1 MMEKNVRGALS
12 YVLGPI
18 TGIVFLITDKDPFV
32 RFHAAQSTVVFGALT
47 VLYMLMMVTIVLA
60 VLIPLISLAGFAL
73 WLVLIF
79 KAYKGEQYALPY
91 VGKYVQKVLGLVK

>member
-1 MMEKNVRGALS
+1 MMQKNVRGALS

-47 VLYMLMMVTIVLA
+47 VLSIVMTMTLILA
-60 VLIPLISLAGFAL
+60 VLTPLISLAGFVL

>member
-1 MMEKNVRGALS
+1 MEKNIRGALS

-32 RFHAAQSTVVFGALT
+32 RFHAAQSTVVFGVLT
-47 VLYMLMMVTIVLA
+47 VLYSVMVATIVLA
-60 VLIPLISLAGFAL
+60 ILVPLVSLAGFAL
-73 WLVLIF
+73 WLILIF

>member
-12 YVLGPI
+12 YVLGPV

-47 VLYMLMMVTIVLA
+47 VLSILMTMTLILA
-60 VLIPLISLAGFAL
+60 ILTPLISLAGFAL

-79 KAYKGEQYALPY
+79 KAYKGEQYTLPY
-91 VGKYVQKVLGLVK
+91 VDKYVQKVLGMVK